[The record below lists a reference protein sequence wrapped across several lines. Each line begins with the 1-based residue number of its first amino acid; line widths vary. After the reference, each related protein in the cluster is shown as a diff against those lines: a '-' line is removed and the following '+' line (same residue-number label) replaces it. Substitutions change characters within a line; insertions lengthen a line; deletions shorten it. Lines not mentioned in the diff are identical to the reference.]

1 MVVIAPGEGPHS
13 RIRARIREAERRLL
27 HFLGGRSS
35 RDVEYDFVWRNVVG
49 EKLKILDIGGCDS
62 LLPVVFAKQGHDVT
76 VYDFR
81 RYTERHANLVA
92 IQGDFLYNDLP
103 GHSFDYVI
111 LVSTIEHIGFGSY
124 GAPRYEDGDIEVIK
138 EVKRVLAEDGKVILT
153 FPFAEREKEIRG
165 FERWYDV
172 DRVKRLFEDMH
183 VWVAEYWIPR
193 LKVLNRWVKWV
204 PAVLRQAQS
213 SPEPSGCPSVACF
226 VVSLKPFE
234 PVSL

>member
-1 MVVIAPGEGPHS
+1 
-13 RIRARIREAERRLL
+13 LL

-49 EKLKILDIGGCDS
+49 QKLKILDIGGCDS

-172 DRVKRLFEDMH
+172 DRVKRL
-183 VWVAEYWIPR
+183 
-193 LKVLNRWVKWV
+193 KVLNRWVKWV